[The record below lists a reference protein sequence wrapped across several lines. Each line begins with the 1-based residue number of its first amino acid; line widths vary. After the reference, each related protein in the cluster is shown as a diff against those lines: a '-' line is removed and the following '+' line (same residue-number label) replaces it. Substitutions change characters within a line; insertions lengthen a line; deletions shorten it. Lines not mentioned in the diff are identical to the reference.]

1 LRPHKQTRSATWLQK
16 WWSLAFPVGGAK
28 KGVAVSNV
36 PHTTRHLLWV
46 DAVGGF
52 LVCTGDEIVIGQ
64 PVPGCEVDVPIRGD
78 LSRRH
83 AVIHRDAEGYLVE
96 PIREVKINGKPVER
110 TTSLK
115 DGDRLTLGE
124 SVELRFRRSHPLS
137 HSARLEFLSYHRTQP
152 ATDGVLLMA
161 DSCILGPS
169 SASHVVCPEWPH
181 DVVLYRQGGSIGC
194 RSAKSFKIDGAACQ
208 GRAAL
213 GERSQVTG
221 EGFSFSV
228 EPA

>member
-1 LRPHKQTRSATWLQK
+1 
-16 WWSLAFPVGGAK
+16 
-28 KGVAVSNV
+28 
-36 PHTTRHLLWV
+36 
-46 DAVGGF
+46 
-52 LVCTGDEIVIGQ
+52 
-64 PVPGCEVDVPIRGD
+64 
-78 LSRRH
+78 
-83 AVIHRDAEGYLVE
+83 
-96 PIREVKINGKPVER
+96 VKINGKSIER

-124 SVELRFRRSHPLS
+124 SVELRFRRPHPLS

-169 SASHVVCPEWPH
+169 AASHVVCSDWRH
-181 DVVLYRQGGSIGC
+181 DVVVYRQAGSLGC
-194 RSAKSFKIDGAACQ
+194 RSPKPFKVDGTACT

-213 GERSQVTG
+213 AERSQVAG